1 MDPAHV
7 AALQRELRDLIL
19 ECLGLL
25 GASNR
30 EPDPWQSVHMM
41 NAIKALDSGAYAL
54 CRRDLQRALWPPS
67 RRTKT
72 LRMAGKPYSLADL
85 RAAYKQLQKS

>member
-1 MDPAHV
+1 MDPAQV
-7 AALQRELRDLIL
+7 AALQRELSDLIL

-25 GASNR
+25 GAAGR

-41 NAIKALDSGAYAL
+41 NAIKALDAGAYAL

-67 RRTKT
+67 RRTKM

-85 RAAYKQLQKS
+85 RAAYDQSLKS